1 MLPPPSQDAHLEHAA
16 RFFNPK
22 KTNYANAHY
31 KALVIIGSSR
41 ATVENR
47 ISCIGE
53 DYVQRGLDIIG
64 LVHAP
69 AFDSYEMLL
78 RGREENRKKPFFFVC
93 DHVAKSLEYENVGL
107 LPAQRLVRKR
117 EHEDETTPEQLGS
130 HASHAAK
137 RNKGGAGS

>member
-1 MLPPPSQDAHLEHAA
+1 MFSPTSQDAHLEHAA
-16 RFFNPK
+16 RFFTPQ

-31 KALVIIGSSR
+31 KALVIIGCSR

-53 DYVQRGLDIIG
+53 DYVQRGLEIIG

-78 RGREENRKKPFFFVC
+78 RGREESRKKPFFFVC
-93 DHVAKSLEYENVGL
+93 DHVAKSLEYFDNVGL
-107 LPAQRLVRKR
+107 LAAQRLVRKR
-117 EHEDETTPEQLGS
+117 EHEDETTPEQPGS
-130 HASHAAK
+130 HTAK